1 MQTSKFHSR
10 RQGRRNLTQI
20 NTATTQKRYHVQT
33 GSESDQR
40 NDSFKEKNESTFQ
53 DKTSNSEQQQTIMTE
68 SQNFQPA
75 FLPQIA
81 MASSQGVGVEGH
93 IIQHVVMPV
102 PVAMGTEVVSK
113 QLLPQSMSQDQI
125 RLHSGIESARGKR
138 TEGSAEDELNYYMSK
153 EHVAFSGKNK
163 LSRNYRNRRS
173 SSSES
178 VSSNNRANKRTDKKH
193 SRSDRYSRGMSPAGD
208 SYWETQNSDSHRYD
222 RERSRSLSPWYE
234 HDQRKRENSE
244 SIRYRDHRQG
254 KFTERKKYSSQSY
267 DRGSSRNDDRYSS
280 RREDGHLEY
289 FSSESRDQRH
299 IQVRERSLENS
310 DWGARSWD
318 SNEGYK
324 RGFYDTRDVHE
335 GSCYS
340 EEQSVRKK
348 RSFSPVSR
356 DSTSERYRKHKRELS
371 PVSDSRSVKELKIHI
386 SDSGRWIESDR
397 HSRDLSPV
405 SDNEFDSGA
414 RPRKEYDRRM
424 VNDHVVVDNVSED
437 GKYLN
442 DTEMVSDDEQF
453 SDDDFDNLRNWNR
466 GEQYRSDDN
475 RRMSAGDSCSR
486 SRSPSA
492 KSDGF
497 SKSENYSRKHDSE
510 RRGRQ
515 SGPGQVTEP
524 RKSKFALKLPNIC
537 KYYNNF
543 PKGGC
548 TRANCFAL
556 HVCKAYV
563 LENCKFGEKCKKS
576 HDFLAEQPYKVLK
589 KLNHNLDGISCLEQ
603 RLRIM
608 LQRRILIAYGRGDLL
623 PVIDDKERMLDE
635 QSEEKFMKSERKA
648 RQRSE
653 TSKTAENIKCE
664 PKDSTGKC
672 ETKEHK
678 ENKSSDFPETLTKN
692 SSENSVVKVENDAA
706 DAQKKLLT
714 KVTDNTVEQD
724 RYNRHGKGKKIATE
738 RKDLSPVSGDEGN
751 WEDYE
756 KYEKVSDDGMM
767 GTDKAEDKGRD
778 LDAVSSSDSEDGLDK
793 PADYPAPTP
802 QNIAVPIGQN
812 DPLVFN
818 RPLGNNPQSYIGPL
832 NRPPPTVP
840 LNPGPLFPIMG
851 HTPAENKT
859 SVAPMAP
866 FQAAAPPITAVPP
879 VTTVPPMPVLGLG
892 PKPLPGMKAPAFL
905 PPSAPFIPP
914 PSRPFPN
921 HLPSPEFLKHV
932 IQNLPTG
939 QNTFKNDNNPPV
951 VKAVKT
957 TKKKQEKT
965 EKDPELK
972 ETVKSLWMFPHKSV
986 VNMSIIEFV
995 TETEAYK
1002 EEFVAEVVRL
1012 LVTLDLPYVTMKKLI
1027 SVIKEKVL
1035 INIVSTT
1042 DLRKILE
1049 LYPAHFKIIET
1060 VDSDDEDED
1069 VCRKSVQIK
1078 ANISLGFCEKH
1089 GFLPFAIGKCECNA
1103 LHMCKFYILSNCP
1116 NKVCKFGHK
1125 LKTEHNVSVLKN
1137 HKLHR
1142 LTGEELINF
1151 MADIDS
1157 RNKWTIPG
1165 VCKYY
1170 TREKGCYKGDNTDYD
1185 TICHSLHMCLYVLKG
1200 KCTNK
1205 ECERAHSIR
1214 ATQPQSL
1221 LEKYGMDPEM
1231 YGDDRILKLL
1241 IDNLLEAEKDKALR
1255 NAPHRANVQ
1264 KVDGVL
1270 IGQKAQAFHVGTTCD
1285 SNQRPESVPGQSR
1298 QANRSKCMPVSAKLY
1313 TNVPAL
1319 CKFYQNEMGC
1329 RKKDWGPD
1337 GKCHFL
1343 HICQYFVSGECK
1355 FGNKCK
1361 RSHDLFTGQA
1371 AELLRDY
1378 NIYTEHLSVGEILC
1392 LLNQTGTPV
1401 EIPNFEGE
1409 YSKHSD
1415 VKIEVYKENTAKR
1428 ELVSDI
1434 AIDSKGS
1441 AQFNVNAKPPAS
1453 SVYQS
1458 CNIEEVIQHIMTEK
1472 RVDKN

>member
-1 MQTSKFHSR
+1 MQTNKFHSR

-20 NTATTQKRYHVQT
+20 NTATTQKRYYVET
-33 GSESDQR
+33 GSDSDQR
-40 NDSFKEKNESTFQ
+40 TDSFKEKNESTSR
-53 DKTSNSEQQQTIMTE
+53 DKSSNSEQQHTIMTE

-75 FLPQIA
+75 FLPQLA
-81 MASSQGVGVEGH
+81 MASSQKGVGVEGH
-93 IIQHVVMPV
+93 IIQHVVIPV
-102 PVAMGTEVVSK
+102 PVPTEVVSK
-113 QLLPQSMSQDQI
+113 QLLPQSMNEDQI
-125 RLHSGIESARGKR
+125 RLHSGMESGRGKR

-153 EHVAFSGKNK
+153 EHLAFSGKNK
-163 LSRNYRNRRS
+163 QSRNYRNRRS

-178 VSSNNRANKRTDKKH
+178 VSSNNRANKRTDKRH
-193 SRSDRYSRGMSPAGD
+193 LRSNRYSRGMSPAED

-234 HDQRKRENSE
+234 NDQRKTENRERV
-244 SIRYRDHRQG
+244 RYRDHRQG
-254 KFTERKKYSSQSY
+254 NYLKKKTYSSQSY
-267 DRGSSRNDDRYSS
+267 VRGNSRDDDRYSS
-280 RREDGHLEY
+280 RREDGYLEY
-289 FSSESRDQRH
+289 FSSESRDERH

-310 DWGARSWD
+310 DWCARSRD

-324 RGFYDTRDVHE
+324 RGYYNTRDLRE

-340 EEQSVRKK
+340 EEQCVRKK
-348 RSFSPVSR
+348 RSFSPVSH

-397 HSRDLSPV
+397 HSRDLSAV

-414 RPRKEYDRRM
+414 RSRKEYDRRM
-424 VNDHVVVDNVSED
+424 VDDYVFVENVSED

-453 SDDDFDNLRNWNR
+453 SDDDFDNLRNLNR
-466 GEQYRSDDN
+466 GELYRSDDN
-475 RRMSAGDSCSR
+475 RRTCTRDSH
-486 SRSPSA
+486 SRSPSG

-497 SKSENYSRKHDSE
+497 SRSEDHSRKHDSE

-515 SGPGQVTEP
+515 SGPGQVTGP
-524 RKSKFALKLPNIC
+524 RESKFTLKLPNIC

-543 PKGGC
+543 PNGGC

-589 KLNHNLDGISCLEQ
+589 KLNHDLDSIPCLQQ
-603 RLRIM
+603 RLSIM
-608 LQRRILIAYGRGDLL
+608 LQRRILIAYGRSDLL
-623 PVIDDKERMLDE
+623 SVIDDKEKMLDE
-635 QSEEKFMKSERKA
+635 QLEEKIIKTRE
-648 RQRSE
+648 RSE
-653 TSKTAENIKCE
+653 TSKTAENVKCE
-664 PKDSTGKC
+664 PKERSAKC

-678 ENKSSDFPETLTKN
+678 ENKSSDFPETLNKN
-692 SSENSVVKVENDAA
+692 SSENNVVKVEKDTA
-706 DAQKKLLT
+706 DTQNKQLA
-714 KVTDNTVEQD
+714 KVTDKTVEQD
-724 RYNRHGKGKKIATE
+724 RYNTHSKGKKIATE
-738 RKDLSPVSGDEGN
+738 RKDFSPVSGDEGN
-751 WEDYE
+751 WEEYE
-756 KYEKVSDDGMM
+756 KYEKVSDDGMV
-767 GTDKAEDKGRD
+767 GADKAEDEDRE
-778 LDAVSSSDSEDGLDK
+778 LDAVSSSDSEDGLDN

-859 SVAPMAP
+859 SLAPLAP
-866 FQAAAPPITAVPP
+866 FQASAPPITAVPP
-879 VTTVPPMPVLGLG
+879 VTTVPTIPGLG
-892 PKPLPGMKAPAFL
+892 HKPVAGVKAPAL
-905 PPSAPFIPP
+905 PPLSAPFIPP
-914 PSRPFPN
+914 PPVPFPN

-932 IQNLPTG
+932 IQNLPTV

-951 VKAVKT
+951 MKAVKT
-957 TKKKQEKT
+957 TKKKQEKI

-1089 GFLPFAIGKCECNA
+1089 GFLPFAIGKCDCNA

-1125 LKTEHNVSVLKN
+1125 LKTEHNVNVLKN

-1185 TICHSLHMCLYVLKG
+1185 TICHSLHMCLYALKG

-1205 ECERAHSIR
+1205 ECERAHSIK
-1214 ATQPQSL
+1214 ATQPLSL
-1221 LEKYGMDPEM
+1221 LEKYGMDPEI
-1231 YGDDRILKLL
+1231 YGDDRILKML
-1241 IDNLLEAEKDKALR
+1241 IDNLIEAEKDKALR
-1255 NAPHRANVQ
+1255 NAPYRANTQ
-1264 KVDGVL
+1264 KVGGVL
-1270 IGQKAQAFHVGTTCD
+1270 VGQKVQTFSVGTCD
-1285 SNQRPESVPGQSR
+1285 SKQRPESDPGQN
-1298 QANRSKCMPVSAKLY
+1298 QQVNRSMCMSVPTEHY
-1313 TNVPAL
+1313 TNIPAL

-1355 FGNKCK
+1355 FGSKCK
-1361 RSHDLFTGQA
+1361 RSHDLFSGQA

-1378 NIYTEHLSVGEILC
+1378 NIYTEHLSVGEILR
-1392 LLNQTGTPV
+1392 LLNQTGAPV
-1401 EIPNFEGE
+1401 EIPNFAGE

-1415 VKIEVYKENTAKR
+1415 VKTDVHKEKEAKR
-1428 ELVSDI
+1428 EAVSDI
-1434 AIDSKGS
+1434 AIDSKGT
-1441 AQFNVNAKPPAS
+1441 AQFNVNVKPPNP

-1458 CNIEEVIQHIMTEK
+1458 RSIEEVIQHIMTEK